1 MTRSQQREI
10 LMQAIFQMEA
20 QADDDIQLFE
30 RFLESKNID
39 EKNDEAFAYLKNGYN
54 GFVLH
59 KKEIDSKIDDFTKS
73 RNTKKMAKIDL
84 AILRVSVFELF
95 YSDTPAAI
103 VINEAV
109 EMAKK
114 YSDVDG
120 SKFVNGVLGSI
131 ERSKK

>member
-39 EKNDEAFAYLKNGYN
+39 EKNNEVFAYLKNGYN

>member
-1 MTRSQQREI
+1 MTRTEQREI

-20 QADDDIQLFE
+20 QADNDVKLFE

-39 EKNDEAFAYLKNGYN
+39 KTNEEAFTYLKNGYN
-54 GFVLH
+54 AFVLH
-59 KKEIDSKIDDFTKS
+59 KKEIDEKIDKFAKS
-73 RNTKKMAKIDL
+73 RDTKRMAKIDL
-84 AILRVSVFELF
+84 AILRVSVYEIF
-95 YSDTPAAI
+95 YSDTPAPV